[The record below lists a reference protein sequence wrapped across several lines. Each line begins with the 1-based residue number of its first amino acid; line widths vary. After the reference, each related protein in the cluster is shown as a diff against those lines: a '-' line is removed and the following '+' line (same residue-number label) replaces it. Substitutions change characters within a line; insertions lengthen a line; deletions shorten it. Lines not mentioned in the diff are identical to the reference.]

1 MLPMSNLNRDDN
13 PYLFDP
19 DVQLMLAF
27 QKGHRASFEILLVK
41 FYPRVLNFIY
51 RYIGNRHTAEELTQ
65 EVFLKVYNHCA
76 HYRPESRFQTWVYTI
91 AKNVS
96 LNELRRNKQTIL
108 SLDEPV
114 RGEDGT
120 MQRQIADSQAVGAD
134 EELMTQETV
143 LMIKKAIDVLPENQR
158 MAVILRRYENF
169 SYEEIA
175 RTMDL
180 SMEAVKSLLSRAKE
194 NLKVSLAH
202 VVKGK

>member
-1 MLPMSNLNRDDN
+1 MPNLNRDDN

-27 QKGHRASFEILLVK
+27 QKGHKASFETLLLK

-51 RYIGNRHTAEELTQ
+51 RYTGNRHTAEELTQ

-76 HYRPESRFQTWVYTI
+76 QYRPESKFQTWVYTI

-96 LNELRRNKQTIL
+96 LNELRRSKKTTIF
-108 SLDEPV
+108 LDEPLCS
-114 RGEDGT
+114 EDDT
-120 MQRQIADSQAVGAD
+120 MQRQIADPQAVGAD
-134 EELMTQETV
+134 EELIGRETAT
-143 LMIKKAIDVLPENQR
+143 MIKKAIDELPENQR
-158 MAVILRRYENF
+158 MAVILRRYEDF

-194 NLKVSLAH
+194 NLKVSLTH
-202 VVKGK
+202 VLKDK

>member
-1 MLPMSNLNRDDN
+1 MPNLNRDDN

-27 QKGHRASFEILLVK
+27 QKGHKASFEILLVK

-51 RYIGNRHTAEELTQ
+51 RYTGNRHTAEELTQ
-65 EVFLKVYNHCA
+65 EVFLKVFNHCA
-76 HYRPESRFQTWVYTI
+76 QYHPESKFQTWVYTI

-96 LNELRRNKQTIL
+96 LNELRRNKQTVI
-108 SLDEPV
+108 SLDEPL
-114 RGEDGT
+114 RGEDDT
-120 MQRQIADSQAVGAD
+120 MQRQIADPQAIGAD
-134 EELMTQETV
+134 EELIGRETAT
-143 LMIKKAIDVLPENQR
+143 MIKKAIDALPESQR

-175 RTMDL
+175 RTMDM

-194 NLKVSLAH
+194 NLKASLAH
-202 VVKGK
+202 VLKDQ